1 MVKAKFKVDGIFGG
15 TIDGAES
22 KRIEMSPVFASEVGK
37 EGNACEENAIFGKYT
52 PAGHISIT
60 IVNPAAFEQF
70 EVNKEYYVDFFSV
83 ELSQEKEEE
92 VEEQEVEKEEVETE
106 DEQIKKPED
115 LVPVE
120 IKLSENPGIEKALEE
135 AGELSDEDKA
145 SDTVTVGMSKKD
157 AEILNSTD
165 EPKTTEIG
173 DMPSQPATT
182 EDHTIAEG
190 EPAGEGTP
198 AQTV

>member
-1 MVKAKFKVDGIFGG
+1 MVKAKFRVNGIFGG

-83 ELSQEKEEE
+83 EDCQDKAEDVEEKEDEKVEEETQEEEKTEGQEESNPETSSPEGEEKTPEEGTSQE
-92 VEEQEVEKEEVETE
+92 
-106 DEQIKKPED
+106 
-115 LVPVE
+115 
-120 IKLSENPGIEKALEE
+120 N
-135 AGELSDEDKA
+135 
-145 SDTVTVGMSKKD
+145 
-157 AEILNSTD
+157 
-165 EPKTTEIG
+165 
-173 DMPSQPATT
+173 ATT
-182 EDHTIAEG
+182 EPAGETTGEIQTNTENTEGHTIAEG

>member
-22 KRIEMSPVFASEVGK
+22 KRIEMSPVFASEFGK

-92 VEEQEVEKEEVETE
+92 VEIE

-145 SDTVTVGMSKKD
+145 NDTVTVGMLKED
-157 AEILNSTD
+157 AEILNNTD
-165 EPKTTEIG
+165 EQKTTEIG

-182 EDHTIAEG
+182 EDHKIAEG
-190 EPAGEGTP
+190 ETTGEASP
-198 AQTV
+198 VQTV